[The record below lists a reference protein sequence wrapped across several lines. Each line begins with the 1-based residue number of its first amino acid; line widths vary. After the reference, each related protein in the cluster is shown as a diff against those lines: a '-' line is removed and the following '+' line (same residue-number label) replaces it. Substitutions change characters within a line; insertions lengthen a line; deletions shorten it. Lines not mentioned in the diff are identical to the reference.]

1 MHAFILC
8 IFLLYICFIKPNL
21 LCKSERIFILLSLF
35 FKIENK
41 TQFFTKSSFYK
52 NDFTKNRK
60 QATIKKRRD
69 VL

>member
-8 IFLLYICFIKPNL
+8 IFLLYICFIIPTL